1 MFFGPLIEAKKLHS
15 KCVPKFNVSRILT
28 LVFRWMMKNFYD
40 DTQMLYET
48 KLHAIW
54 EQWNF
59 SHRAMLIDEVKRVM
73 NSEGDYAAWTYI
85 TSDAKYARY
94 KKREM
99 DERLQA
105 SGSHQ

>member
-1 MFFGPLIEAKKLHS
+1 
-15 KCVPKFNVSRILT
+15 
-28 LVFRWMMKNFYD
+28 MMKNFYD